1 MRESTIARRTLETDI
16 EVALNL
22 DGAGTADVST
32 GVGFF
37 DHMLTAFARHG
48 CFDLSAR
55 VKGDYEVDDHH
66 TVEDTGIVLG
76 AAFREALADKK
87 GISGMRSSPWMRRSS
102 WRPSIFRA
110 GARRFTRLIRRW
122 SE

>member
-37 DHMLTAFARHG
+37 DHMLTA
-48 CFDLSAR
+48 
-55 VKGDYEVDDHH
+55 
-66 TVEDTGIVLG
+66 
-76 AAFREALADKK
+76 
-87 GISGMRSSPWMRRSS
+87 
-102 WRPSIFRA
+102 SIFPR
-110 GARRFTRLIRRW
+110 G
-122 SE
+122 

>member
-48 CFDLSAR
+48 CFDLFAR

-66 TVEDTGIVLG
+66 TVEDAGIVLG

-87 GISGMRSSPWMRRSS
+87 GI
-102 WRPSIFRA
+102 
-110 GARRFTRLIRRW
+110 RRFGDAFVPMDARHGGRRYFGQGPGVLRG
-122 SE
+122 